1 MRFNFR
7 PVNRVVIAI
16 LAASALFALLVAFIP
31 TPRLIVILNGIF
43 AGTMGAVFVA
53 YWRLLW
59 NAVLGIR
66 PYDRVR
72 QMTLGF
78 ALCWTAYVLGVMVSI
93 YLRSAGAEINTSV
106 LTAASRYVAIIA
118 AMLQVSAPDFG
129 LGLFH
134 GRDRKVLPASVGV
147 GLLVVVFIM
156 LAQTE
161 TVLAEQSA
169 LSF

>member
-1 MRFNFR
+1 MHFNFR
-7 PVNRVVIAI
+7 PVNRVIAAI
-16 LAASALFALLVAFIP
+16 VAASALFTLLVAFIP
-31 TPRLIVILNGIF
+31 MPRLIVILNGGL
-43 AGTMGAVFVA
+43 AGTMGAVVVA

-78 ALCWTAYVLGVMVSI
+78 AMCWAAYILVVMISV
-93 YLRSAGAEINTSV
+93 YLRSSGAEINSSA

-118 AMLQVSAPDFG
+118 AVLQVSAPDFG

-134 GRDRKVLPASVGV
+134 GRDRKVLLTS
-147 GLLVVVFIM
+147 VVVGFVVAIVITF
-156 LAQTE
+156 AQTNG
-161 TVLAEQSA
+161 VLAEQSL